1 MAKKG
6 KKQKPAREFNRH
18 QLSRWQQQKRRQ
30 LIIMSIGICVV
41 VSVLGIVGL
50 LSKKFVRLVIIA
62 NIIAWPL
69 AYFLMNK
76 WLQDFAF
83 RTGLGV
89 GTFILSG
96 FIALVIALFSVSYQ
110 SFRAAAATPINAL
123 RYE

>member
-1 MAKKG
+1 
-6 KKQKPAREFNRH
+6 
-18 QLSRWQQQKRRQ
+18 
-30 LIIMSIGICVV
+30 
-41 VSVLGIVGL
+41 LGIVGL

-62 NIIAWPL
+62 NVIAWPL

-76 WLQDFAF
+76 WLQDFAY

-89 GTFILSG
+89 WTFILAG

-110 SFRAAAATPINAL
+110 SFRAATAAPINAL